1 MRHTCT
7 HSLGRCIIDSEDDP
21 EDVDEAGNFKI
32 TGPGG
37 ESPTDTWFVIRGVDH
52 SDDLVPPSTPDDDDS
67 ILATDDDDS
76 ILATDDKVQ
85 HQSGGES
92 LEGLDVDGTAQIQ
105 EGPDEPR
112 PGSRMIHPKLNG
124 ALT

>member
-1 MRHTCT
+1 MCHTCT

-32 TGPGG
+32 TRPGG

>member
-52 SDDLVPPSTPDDDDS
+52 SDDLVPPSTPDDNNS

-76 ILATDDKVQ
+76 ILATDNKVQ

-92 LEGLDVDGTAQIQ
+92 LEGLDVDGTVQIQ
-105 EGPDEPR
+105 EGPDEPH

>member
-105 EGPDEPR
+105 EGPDKPR
-112 PGSRMIHPKLNG
+112 PGSHMIHPKLNG

>member
-1 MRHTCT
+1 MCHTCT
-7 HSLGRCIIDSEDDP
+7 HSLGHCIIDSEDDP
-21 EDVDEAGNFKI
+21 KDVDEAGNFKI

-92 LEGLDVDGTAQIQ
+92 LEDLDVDGTAQIQ

>member
-1 MRHTCT
+1 MCT
-7 HSLGRCIIDSEDDP
+7 PSLGHCIIEDGL
-21 EDVDEAGNFKI
+21 EDADEAGNFEMA
-32 TGPGG
+32 GPGG

-52 SDDLVPPSTPDDDDS
+52 SDDLVPPSIP
-67 ILATDDDDS
+67 DDDDS

-85 HQSGGES
+85 HQNGGES
-92 LEGLDVDGTAQIQ
+92 LQVEDLDVDGTAQIQ

-124 ALT
+124 VLT